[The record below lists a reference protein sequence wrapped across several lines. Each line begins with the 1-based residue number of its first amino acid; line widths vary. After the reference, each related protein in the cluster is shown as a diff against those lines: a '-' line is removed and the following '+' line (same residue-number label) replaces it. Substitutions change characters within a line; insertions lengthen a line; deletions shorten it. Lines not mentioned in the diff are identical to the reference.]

1 MSNDI
6 SLTKIYSMLDNGLN
20 YQDIADHY
28 DCNKGTIFNMVKR
41 DRAKKFM
48 HPMKMAQKVLKTYNV
63 DAPPI
68 DIKAI
73 AKAEGFKLYN
83 QKLPQDVSG
92 MIEKTKSQKNIYIN
106 SGHAP
111 TRQRF
116 SLAHELGHHFLHT
129 IDGEHKDNA
138 TLFRKENE
146 TTPEIDKEANRFASE
161 LLMPDKLIRKEIA
174 FSGKEI
180 DEILIGELSSTF
192 EVSPIAL
199 TYRLQ
204 NLGFEFL

>member
-1 MSNDI
+1 M
-6 SLTKIYSMLDNGLN
+6 
-20 YQDIADHY
+20 
-28 DCNKGTIFNMVKR
+28 
-41 DRAKKFM
+41 
-48 HPMKMAQKVLKTYNV
+48 
-63 DAPPI
+63 
-68 DIKAI
+68 
-73 AKAEGFKLYN
+73 
-83 QKLPQDVSG
+83 
-92 MIEKTKSQKNIYIN
+92 
-106 SGHAP
+106 
-111 TRQRF
+111 
-116 SLAHELGHHFLHT
+116 HT

-174 FSGKEI
+174 LSGKEI

-204 NLGFEFL
+204 NLGFELL